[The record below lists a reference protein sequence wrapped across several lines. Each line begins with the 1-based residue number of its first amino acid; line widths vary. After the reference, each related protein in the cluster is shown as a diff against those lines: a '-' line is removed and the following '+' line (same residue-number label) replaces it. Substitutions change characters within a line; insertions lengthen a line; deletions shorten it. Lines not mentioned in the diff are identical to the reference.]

1 LQSIATFCRT
11 TTVMGR
17 SQIKYLT
24 QILNLSRI
32 GFESFSRISNSHF
45 FQIPNLSKSY
55 FKSNLKSNRD
65 FWTNFYSSNRV
76 SKCAQISMQ
85 IQSRLGFAHY
95 CCASFATLIVDV
107 AFDIMSRVKLAETI
121 EQLYSSASDREKT
134 NRKLYTTSLNYFRP
148 NRSTSLYAQ
157 YIHTIIQYNTKFVK
171 RHVAV
176 ASEALANRTVKKH

>member
-1 LQSIATFCRT
+1 LD
-11 TTVMGR
+11 
-17 SQIKYLT
+17 
-24 QILNLSRI
+24 LNHLAESRI
-32 GFESFSRISNSHF
+32 LIF

-55 FKSNLKSNRD
+55 IKSNLKSNRD
-65 FWTNFYSSNRV
+65 FWTNFYSSNRI

-95 CCASFATLIVDV
+95 CCASFATSIVDV

-121 EQLYSSASDREKT
+121 EQLYSTASDREKT

-157 YIHTIIQYNTKFVK
+157 YIHTIIQYKICKAPCCRGF
-171 RHVAV
+171 RGAGEQD
-176 ASEALANRTVKKH
+176 S